1 MLNLKVEL
9 NKINAEFKSRSK
21 RIAEIKSLKKT
32 VKKAKINNK
41 CKVYCDLI
49 NHEFGKNLL
58 KEFTIKS
65 DLTLFDNLTFIPLVV
80 DNINSIRIS
89 LKDSEDQD
97 FELTGDKI
105 IECELH
111 FQKDEA

>member
-1 MLNLKVEL
+1 MIKLVYHKSLFLFWVEL

-65 DLTLFDNLTFIPLVV
+65 DLTLFDNLTYIPLVV

-89 LKDSEDQD
+89 ALFYTFRKLNEIN
-97 FELTGDKI
+97 FYI
-105 IECELH
+105 
-111 FQKDEA
+111 